1 MIRKIY
7 FIGLLMLVM
16 FLGVVQGDELP
27 VLGLYEGDN
36 LVFLSVVNEG
46 ELTLKRVG
54 VEVRAKDLP
63 EWVQIGEL
71 VKRID
76 IPKRSTGTE
85 KLMIPMYV
93 EGTVVGEAFELPIV
107 LSAEDGRTWTFEV
120 LVEIKKARPKS
131 FALMQNAPNPFN
143 PVTLIQYTLGGNQT
157 VPTQLNIFN
166 IMGQKIRTLVNE
178 PQAPDYYSVI
188 WNGLDDHEQKVATGV
203 YFFKLAAGKFVKTR
217 KMVLLK

>member
-1 MIRKIY
+1 MIRIIY

-36 LVFLSVVNEG
+36 LVLLSVVNEG
-46 ELTLKRVG
+46 EMALKGVG

-63 EWVQIGEL
+63 EWVQIGEA

-93 EGTVVGEAFELPIV
+93 EGKVVGEAFELPIV
-107 LSAEDGRTWTFEV
+107 LSVADGRTWTFEV

-143 PVTLIQYTLGGNQT
+143 PVTLIQYTLGGNET
-157 VPTQLNIFN
+157 VPTQLKIFN

-188 WNGLDDHEQKVATGV
+188 WNGLDDQEQKVSSGV

>member
-1 MIRKIY
+1 MVRRIY
-7 FIGLLMLVM
+7 FTGLLMLVT
-16 FLGVVQGDELP
+16 FVGVVQGDEMP
-27 VLGLYEGDN
+27 VLVLYEGDN

-46 ELTLKRVG
+46 ELTLKGVG

-63 EWVQIGEL
+63 EWVQIGEA

-76 IPKRSTGTE
+76 IPKTSTGTE
-85 KLMIPMYV
+85 KLMIPMFV
-93 EGTVVGEAFELPIV
+93 EGKMVGEAFELPIV
-107 LSAEDGRTWTFEV
+107 LSVADGRTWTFEV

-143 PVTLIQYTLGGNQT
+143 PVTVIQYTLGGTET